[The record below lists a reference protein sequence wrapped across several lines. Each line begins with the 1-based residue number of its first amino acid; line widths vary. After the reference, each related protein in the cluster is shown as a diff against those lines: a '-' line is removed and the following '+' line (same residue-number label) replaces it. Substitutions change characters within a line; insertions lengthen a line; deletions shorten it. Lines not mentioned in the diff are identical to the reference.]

1 MSEESGMRASS
12 SISTLTCHPSS
23 SAGTTAVTIS
33 GGVPAISSR
42 KSMARRAASW
52 ELIRPSRRPSPPWS
66 PPCSGRWSLR
76 LSANPHLTVVRARP
90 RAFRPQQ
97 VVEDPLLQ
105 LVGALRRE
113 VAGSARGLDL
123 GQAAGEGF
131 PAGVLLLRVRADLL
145 AQPHRHPDGGERER
159 QQAGDQS
166 HPDPRGTV
174 TASPVATTSPA
185 KW

>member
-12 SISTLTCHPSS
+12 SISTSTCHPS

-33 GGVPAISSR
+33 GGAPAISSR
-42 KSMARRAASW
+42 KSMARRAASC
-52 ELIRPSRRPSPPWS
+52 ELIRPSGRSPPPWS

-113 VAGSARGLDL
+113 VAGGARGLDL
-123 GQAAGEGF
+123 GQPAGDGL
-131 PAGVLLLRVRADLL
+131 PAGVLLLRVRADLF

-159 QQAGDQS
+159 EQTGDQS
-166 HPDPRGTV
+166 HPDSRG
-174 TASPVATTSPA
+174 AATTSPA